1 METEQLVELGVLEQ
15 EYLVVQVVQQQ
26 VRRVFFMEVVV
37 QVVVMDK
44 VEEVLKAES

>member
-1 METEQLVELGVLEQ
+1 METEQLVELEVLEQ

-44 VEEVLKAES
+44 VEEVLKAEL